1 MNWNELNELELE
13 TQLAILETEKA
24 TSQTQRRREPFHR
37 LRAILKTERDTEH
50 FGTGSPN
57 RTQKAELGTQGA
69 LLGT

>member
-13 TQLAILETEKA
+13 TQRAILETE
-24 TSQTQRRREPFHR
+24 SHIE
-37 LRAILKTERDTEH
+37 DTKRHKEH

>member
-13 TQLAILETEKA
+13 THRAILETEKA
-24 TSQTQRRREPFHR
+24 TSETQSHIED
-37 LRAILKTERDTEH
+37 TERHTEH

-69 LLGT
+69 LLGP

>member
-24 TSQTQRRREPFHR
+24 TSETQSHIED
-37 LRAILKTERDTEH
+37 TERHTEH

>member
-13 TQLAILETEKA
+13 TQKAILETEKA
-24 TSQTQRRREPFHR
+24 PSETQRAISQTQSHIED
-37 LRAILKTERDTEH
+37 TERHTEH

-69 LLGT
+69 LLGP

>member
-13 TQLAILETEKA
+13 TQRAILETEKA
-24 TSQTQRRREPFHR
+24 TSETQSHIED
-37 LRAILKTERDTEH
+37 TERHREH

>member
-1 MNWNELNELELE
+1 MNWNELNELGLE
-13 TQLAILETEKA
+13 TQRAILETQRA
-24 TSQTQRRREPFHR
+24 ISQTQSHIED
-37 LRAILKTERDTEH
+37 TERHTEH

>member
-13 TQLAILETEKA
+13 TQRAMLETEKA
-24 TSQTQRRREPFHR
+24 TSETQRHREPYHSH
-37 LRAILKTERDTEH
+37 IEDTERHTEH

>member
-13 TQLAILETEKA
+13 THRAILETEKA
-24 TSQTQRRREPFHR
+24 TSETQRAISQTQSHIED
-37 LRAILKTERDTEH
+37 TERHTEH

>member
-13 TQLAILETEKA
+13 TQRAILETEKA
-24 TSQTQRRREPFHR
+24 TSETQRAISQTQSHIED
-37 LRAILKTERDTEH
+37 TERHTEH